1 MIYSRSPFDGL
12 MFEPIGRCH
21 DHEILSILG
30 LFGHVTRT
38 INYSRERMQAVSTV
52 RSIDDRDRFS
62 DRFSQTGRLAQEFS
76 RHFCAF
82 LYSARLLLFCFPC
95 FFGTASR
102 CQPIL
107 SQAFAEAAPDSTP
120 ALLQMEAKGR
130 KTAGVGSSVAR
141 SDRSVPQARG
151 CDDIHP
157 GVLNATP
164 VCSSCA
170 AVHVCV

>member
-1 MIYSRSPFDGL
+1 MRI
-12 MFEPIGRCH
+12 
-21 DHEILSILG
+21 ILRILG
-30 LFGHVTRT
+30 PTDTELLNLRP
-38 INYSRERMQAVSTV
+38 QAFTQAPDSTPALPQIEEKGRKTAGV
-52 RSIDDRDRFS
+52 GSSVARS
-62 DRFSQTGRLAQEFS
+62 DRSVSQ
-76 RHFCAF
+76 
-82 LYSARLLLFCFPC
+82 ARLLLFCFPC

-120 ALLQMEAKGR
+120 ALLQMEAKGT

-170 AVHVCV
+170 AVHVCVE